1 MNNTNVVSMDYRFFI
16 EAGELLIEAHWSQKL
31 LNAPKDCSLHD
42 R

>member
-16 EAGELLIEAHWSQKL
+16 EAGELLIEAHW
-31 LNAPKDCSLHD
+31 